1 MRTFFFLIKIT
12 CLDDIYTVNSRTFL
26 TFVAHIYR
34 KELTLNKDYIT
45 SDMCQFLDL
54 DIPLF
59 QGKYKIRV
67 YDKRED
73 FSFPIVNFPC
83 EGYLSPISPAYGV
96 YFFSLVRFALKC
108 DNFSDINHCNLVI
121 QK

>member
-54 DIPLF
+54 DILPF

-83 EGYLSPISPAYGV
+83 EVTVVPSARHMVFI
-96 YFFSLVRFALKC
+96 FFRWFALHL
-108 DNFSDINHCNLVI
+108 NVI
-121 QK
+121 ISLISIIVIL